1 MKFFTKSVYRLFLV
15 SLIGFINPAYVT
27 AQTFSPTVSVTLANT
42 DCNNLTDLTISVSQ
56 DANETDILSSLF
68 ASNSGSFD
76 IANMSIGDIIGSAV
90 MSANGGAN
98 TFNAELTVTSIIS
111 SNQAIVQAQDINTG
125 LVLGSFTII
134 NTNPGV
140 SITATTVPD
149 GNNFT
154 NGNSQTVTFTNV
166 FVNPGAGSLVF
177 TTSLDSELGDQDIQ
191 SFSFTIAC
199 LLDFSPTVSV
209 LLSSTDCNGLSDL
222 TISVSQDA
230 NETDILSSLFAS
242 NSGSFDI
249 ANMSI
254 GDIIGS
260 AVMSANGGANTF
272 NAELTVTSIISSNQA
287 IVQAQDINTGLVLG
301 SFTIINTNP
310 GVSITATTVPDGNNF
325 TNGNSQTVTFTNV
338 FVNPGAGSLV
348 FTTSLDSELGDQ
360 DIQSFSFTIA
370 CLSICLQL
378 GDANCDGIV
387 NLDDLTLVIIN
398 WLQSTPVGENGD
410 VVGSLDGFVN
420 LDDLT
425 LVIVNWLQSTP

>member
-42 DCNNLTDLTISVSQ
+42 DCNNLT
-56 DANETDILSSLF
+56 
-68 ASNSGSFD
+68 
-76 IANMSIGDIIGSAV
+76 
-90 MSANGGAN
+90 
-98 TFNAELTVTSIIS
+98 
-111 SNQAIVQAQDINTG
+111 
-125 LVLGSFTII
+125 
-134 NTNPGV
+134 
-140 SITATTVPD
+140 
-149 GNNFT
+149 
-154 NGNSQTVTFTNV
+154 
-166 FVNPGAGSLVF
+166 
-177 TTSLDSELGDQDIQ
+177 
-191 SFSFTIAC
+191 
-199 LLDFSPTVSV
+199 
-209 LLSSTDCNGLSDL
+209 DL